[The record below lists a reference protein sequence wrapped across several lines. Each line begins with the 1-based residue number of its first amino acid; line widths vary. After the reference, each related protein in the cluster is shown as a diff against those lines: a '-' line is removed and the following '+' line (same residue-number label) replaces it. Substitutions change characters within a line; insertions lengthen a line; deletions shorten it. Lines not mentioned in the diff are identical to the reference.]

1 MRILSGNTEICQM
14 LNHDPHLEPAAEAA
28 KELCF
33 EVLQKFIRQL
43 TLLTAPDDISG
54 LHQKKPA

>member
-1 MRILSGNTEICQM
+1 M

-54 LHQKKPA
+54 LHQNSRHKPAILSL